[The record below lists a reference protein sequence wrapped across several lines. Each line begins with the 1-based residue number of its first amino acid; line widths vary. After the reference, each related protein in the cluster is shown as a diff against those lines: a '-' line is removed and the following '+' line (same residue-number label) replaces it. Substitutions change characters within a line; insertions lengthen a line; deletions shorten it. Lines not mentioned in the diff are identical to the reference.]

1 MNLKN
6 KNVYVI
12 GGLGRIGL
20 EVVRGLLDYSANVIL
35 IDRQSP
41 TSLIPSLKNNS
52 NLSIFQIDS
61 DEVEDAESVL
71 LETINNIGCPDI
83 FINCSYPR
91 TKDWASNSFSDISLD
106 SMRKNIDIHLNSY
119 IWTAKLAAD
128 AMKENNKT
136 GSIILTSSIY
146 GLKAQDQNLYKG
158 TNLSEN
164 LTYGI
169 IKAGIIQGSRQMAS
183 YYGQFNIRVNTICP
197 GGVQDQN
204 LQKNNFMERYSIKT
218 PLGRMASPKDLV
230 GAYLFLSSDL
240 SSYITGETLMVDGGF
255 SIT

>member
-6 KNVYVI
+6 KTVYII
-12 GGLGRIGL
+12 GGLGRIGQ
-20 EVVRGLLDYSANVIL
+20 EVVQGLLDYNAKVVV
-35 IDRQSP
+35 IDRHSP
-41 TSLIPSLKNNS
+41 KELSVAFKS
-52 NLSIFQIDS
+52 NPDIKFIQVNS
-61 DEVEDAESVL
+61 DEVEDAEHIFVKTVS
-71 LETINNIGCPDI
+71 NFGCPDV

-91 TKDWASNSFSDISLD
+91 TEDWASNSFADISLE

-119 IWTAKLAAD
+119 IWIAKLAAD
-128 AMKENNKT
+128 CMMKNKKA
-136 GSIILTSSIY
+136 GSIIYTSSIY
-146 GLKAQDQNLYKG
+146 GLKAQDLNLYNE
-158 TNLSEN
+158 TDMSEN

-204 LQKNNFMERYSIKT
+204 MNKKFMERYSAKT
-218 PLGRMASPKDLV
+218 SLKRMAVPSDLV

-240 SSYITGETLMVDGGF
+240 SSYITGEVLMVDGGF
-255 SIT
+255 SIA

>member
-6 KNVYVI
+6 KTVYI
-12 GGLGRIGL
+12 FGGLGRIGL
-20 EVVRGLLDYSANVIL
+20 EVVQGLLDYSANVIL

-41 TSLIPSLKNNS
+41 TALISSLKNNP
-52 NLSIFQIDS
+52 NLKLFQVYS
-61 DEVEDAESVL
+61 DEVEDAESVFV
-71 LETINNIGCPDI
+71 EAINNFGCPDV

-91 TKDWASNSFSDISLD
+91 TKDWASNSFSEISLD

-119 IWTAKLAAD
+119 IWIAKLAAD
-128 AMKENNKT
+128 CMKENNKT

-146 GLKAQDQNLYKG
+146 GLKAQDPNLYKG
-158 TNLSEN
+158 TNISEN

-169 IKAGIIQGSRQMAS
+169 IKAGVIQGSRQMAS
-183 YYGQFNIRVNTICP
+183 YFGQFNIRVNTICP

-204 LQKNNFMERYSIKT
+204 MNKNFMNRYSTKT
-218 PLGRMASPKDLV
+218 PLKRMAAPQDLV

-255 SIT
+255 SII

>member
-6 KNVYVI
+6 KNIYVI
-12 GGLGRIGL
+12 GGLGRIGQ
-20 EVVRGLLDYSANVIL
+20 EVVAGLLEYDASVII
-35 IDRQSP
+35 IDRQTPNGLNP
-41 TSLIPSLKNNS
+41 TFKNDS
-52 NLSIFQIDS
+52 NVKFIKIDS
-61 DEVEDAESVL
+61 DEVEAAGLVFAETV
-71 LETINNIGCPDI
+71 ENFGCPDV

-91 TKDWASNSFSDISLD
+91 TEDWASNSFEKISLK

-119 IWTAKLAAD
+119 IWLAKLAAD
-128 AMKENNKT
+128 YMKEFKKS

-146 GLKAQDQNLYKG
+146 GLKAQDLNLYHG
-158 TNLSEN
+158 TSMSEN

-183 YYGQFNIRVNTICP
+183 YYGQFNIRINSICP
-197 GGVQDQN
+197 GGVQDKNQN
-204 LQKNNFMERYSIKT
+204 KKFIERYSSKT
-218 PLGRMASPKDLV
+218 PLKRMATPSDLI

-240 SSYITGETLMVDGGF
+240 STYVTGEVLMVDGGF

>member
-6 KNVYVI
+6 KTVYI
-12 GGLGRIGL
+12 FGGLGRIGL
-20 EVVRGLLDYSANVIL
+20 EVVQGLLDYSANVIL

-41 TSLIPSLKNNS
+41 TALISSLKNNS
-52 NLSIFQIDS
+52 NLKFFQVYS
-61 DEVEDAESVL
+61 DEVEDAESVFV
-71 LETINNIGCPDI
+71 ETINNFGCPDV

-91 TKDWASNSFSDISLD
+91 TKDWASNSFSEISLD

-119 IWTAKLAAD
+119 IWIAKLAAD
-128 AMKENNKT
+128 CMKENNKT

-146 GLKAQDQNLYKG
+146 GLKAQDPNLYKG
-158 TNLSEN
+158 TNISEN

-169 IKAGIIQGSRQMAS
+169 IKAGVIQGSRQMAS
-183 YYGQFNIRVNTICP
+183 YFGQFNIRVNTICP

-204 LQKNNFMERYSIKT
+204 MNKEFMDRYSTKT
-218 PLGRMASPKDLV
+218 PLNRMAAPQDLV

-240 SSYITGETLMVDGGF
+240 SSYITGETFMVDGGF
-255 SIT
+255 SII